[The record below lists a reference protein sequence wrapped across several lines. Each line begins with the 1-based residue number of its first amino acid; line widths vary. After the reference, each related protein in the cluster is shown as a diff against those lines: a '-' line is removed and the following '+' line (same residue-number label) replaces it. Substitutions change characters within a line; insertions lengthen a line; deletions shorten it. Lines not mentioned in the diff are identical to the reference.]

1 MTVIAAAVT
10 KKDGVV
16 IVGDSEVT
24 SNFTKDN
31 DGYSKLWVEKENG
44 QFIFGGCGGVRAMQ
58 VIKHWT
64 SWPFHRLGTD
74 IEEFMVKEVVPAVH
88 GSLDEHNALM
98 IDNDT
103 KEVSFDGAFIM
114 AWGNN
119 LFVVE
124 EDFSVMSPV
133 SQRYA
138 IGSGQSEALGHLG
151 NQPPYN
157 KEDVIEAARKSLITS
172 IGVGGPLWV
181 LTTKTMIVEQIP

>member
-1 MTVIAAAVT
+1 
-10 KKDGVV
+10 
-16 IVGDSEVT
+16 
-24 SNFTKDN
+24 
-31 DGYSKLWVEKENG
+31 
-44 QFIFGGCGGVRAMQ
+44 MQ

-64 SWPFHRLGTD
+64 SWPFYRPGTD

-98 IDNDT
+98 VNNET
-103 KEVSFDGAFIM
+103 KEISFDGAFIM
-114 AWGNN
+114 AWGDI
-119 LFVVE
+119 LVVIE

-151 NQPPYN
+151 NQPPYT

-181 LTTKTMIVEQIP
+181 VTTKTMIVEQIP

>member
-88 GSLDEHNALM
+88 VALDEHNALM

-114 AWGNN
+114 AWGNT
-119 LFVVE
+119 LVVIE

-151 NQPPYN
+151 NQTPFI

-181 LTTKTMIVEQIP
+181 VTTKTMVVEQIL